1 VPGEPEPL
9 GLELGLVPGEP
20 EPLGLELG
28 LVPGEPK
35 PLGLELGLVPGEP
48 KSLGLE
54 LGLAPD
60 EPEPL
65 ESELGLVPDAGLVK
79 EEGDENG
86 TGEGLAAG
94 CDLLLDLLG
103 VLCSVLTVGVGT
115 SIVRVA
121 PGTRIGLGT
130 AMTCDGGAGAVRSIV
145 VRSIVLVGCSGF
157 GAVEAAGLAGVVI
170 IVVGAG
176 CGLPK

>member
-9 GLELGLVPGEP
+9 GLELGLVPDEL
-20 EPLGLELG
+20 EPLELELG
-28 LVPGEPK
+28 LVPDELEP
-35 PLGLELGLVPGEP
+35 LELELGLVP
-48 KSLGLE
+48 
-54 LGLAPD
+54 D
-60 EPEPL
+60 DPEPL
-65 ESELGLVPDAGLVK
+65 ELAPGLVAGAGLVK

-86 TGEGLAAG
+86 AGAGLAAG
-94 CDLLLDLLG
+94 CELVLDLLG
-103 VLCSVLTVGVGT
+103 VLCSVVTVGVGT